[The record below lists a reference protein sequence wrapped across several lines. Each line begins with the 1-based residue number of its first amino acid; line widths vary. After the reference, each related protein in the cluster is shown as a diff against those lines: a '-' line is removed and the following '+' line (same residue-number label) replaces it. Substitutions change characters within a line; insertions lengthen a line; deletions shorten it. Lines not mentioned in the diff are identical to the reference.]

1 MKMESSS
8 CRICHP
14 VVVFQ
19 HCWDTTVLCGNVLT
33 GIGIYICQYPDL
45 IIYYIKI
52 GINYGFS
59 ETCELCYGS
68 SNILKL
74 WSYQNCSKMVLPGGL
89 IPLCSQ
95 VMDDSIFIVITIPI
109 GGMGLLNVK
118 DQSSLCLLFGLTLP
132 SFSLA
137 LEEGGAGVQ
146 GVGAGGGGREGEAP
160 YQDPPPL
167 ALGPCHL
174 PLLPLH
180 ALSHQVLYSVNCY
193 A

>member
-95 VMDDSIFIVITIPI
+95 HWKRAELGFKVLELEAVVEKEKRLTRI
-109 GGMGLLNVK
+109 LHR
-118 DQSSLCLLFGLTLP
+118 SL
-132 SFSLA
+132 
-137 LEEGGAGVQ
+137 
-146 GVGAGGGGREGEAP
+146 
-160 YQDPPPL
+160 
-167 ALGPCHL
+167 
-174 PLLPLH
+174 
-180 ALSHQVLYSVNCY
+180 
-193 A
+193 